1 MKKKRLP
8 TYAIILASGTGTR
21 FGGKTPKQYWKFDG
35 KMVIEHTLAACD
47 LEIFDKILLV
57 VSAVYEKKMK
67 QVVERNHYRTPVEV
81 VVGGGTRNESCRL
94 AVAALSE
101 PEARVV
107 IHNGI
112 QPCVTRENIERCL
125 AGLEVQPAV
134 TSAVPCIYTV
144 LRADR
149 DHTVVEMPNRAELMN
164 DMGVECFRLSLLR
177 KVFSGMEDTISTD
190 IIGMVFRSGL
200 SKVLIVEGDPKNIK
214 ITHREDLAFARK
226 ITRERSHG

>member
-1 MKKKRLP
+1 MKKKRLL

-21 FGGKTPKQYWKFDG
+21 FGGKTPKQYWKFNG
-35 KMVIEHTLAACD
+35 KMVIEHTLEACD
-47 LEIFDKILLV
+47 LEIFDKLILV
-57 VSAVYEKKMK
+57 VSSGYVKFMQQTVARNCYHTPIAVIA
-67 QVVERNHYRTPVEV
+67 
-81 VVGGGTRNESCRL
+81 GGATRDESCRL
-94 AVAALSE
+94 AVAAIQDK
-101 PEARVV
+101 EARVV

-112 QPCVTRENIERCL
+112 QPCVTRENFEKCL
-125 AGLEVQPAV
+125 AGLDEHDAV

-177 KVFSGMEDTISTD
+177 KLFNGYADTVSTD

-226 ITRERSHG
+226 IMRERSHG